1 MIVAVPP
8 PDTLIVIGFPLE
20 PDAPMV
26 MPPDTK
32 VSPLTMSSVS
42 PACTD
47 PHEMFEKSFHALPL
61 EEQAATLRILAY
73 IHRRDT
79 EDAEIAEIKKAT
91 GAE

>member
-1 MIVAVPP
+1 MPRP
-8 PDTLIVIGFPLE
+8 RKNPNIVIE
-20 PDAPMV
+20 
-26 MPPDTK
+26 
-32 VSPLTMSSVS
+32 
-42 PACTD
+42 
-47 PHEMFEKSFHALPL
+47 ESFHALPL